1 MTKEIVWLGGD
12 GIGPEVLFQARKVV
26 DIVAHKYGI
35 SLSHRE
41 ELIGGAAID
50 GAGHPFPQKT
60 KDACFSADAVML
72 GAVGGPKWDHYT
84 GEMRCESGL
93 LAMRKALKVYANL
106 RPVRVF
112 PALVACS
119 PLKNERIEDG
129 LDIMI
134 VRELTGGIY
143 FGEKGQD
150 EKKETAWDTMAYS
163 RMEIERIAR
172 LACELA
178 RKRNKRVTSVDKAN
192 VLTVSQ
198 LWRRTVTA
206 IAPAYPDISIEH
218 LYVDNTA
225 MQLVVH
231 PERFDV
237 IVTGNLFGDILSDEA
252 AVLTGSLGML
262 PSASLGD
269 GGPGLYEPVH
279 GSAPDIAGQD
289 MANPIG
295 TILSAAMMLRYS
307 LDNEEA
313 AKDVEKAVDAVLD
326 EGYRTADIAQE
337 GKVIG
342 CAEMGSRIVAHIE
355 KE

>member
-1 MTKEIVWLGGD
+1 MKKIVWLPGD
-12 GIGPEVLFQARKVV
+12 GIGPEVLAQARRVV
-26 DIVAHKYGI
+26 DVIADKYGME
-35 SLSHRE
+35 LTHTE
-41 ELIGGAAID
+41 ELVGGAGID
-50 GAGHPFPQKT
+50 GAGHPFPEKT
-60 KDACFSADAVML
+60 KKACLSSDAVML

-93 LAMRKALKVYANL
+93 LAMRKALNVYANL

-112 PALVACS
+112 AALVQCS
-119 PLKNERIEDG
+119 PLKNERIEEG

-143 FGEKGQD
+143 FGEKGND
-150 EKKETAWDTMAYS
+150 ESKKTAWDTMGYS
-163 RMEIERIAR
+163 RTEVERIVR
-172 LACELA
+172 LACDLA
-178 RKRNKRVTSVDKAN
+178 RQRDKRVTSVDKAN

-198 LWRRTVTA
+198 LWRKTANTVAQENT
-206 IAPAYPDISIEH
+206 DITMDH

-269 GGPGLYEPVH
+269 NGPGLYEPVH

-295 TILSAAMMLRYS
+295 TVLSVAMMLRYS
-307 LDNEEA
+307 LGNEAA
-313 AKDVEKAVDAVLD
+313 AKDVEAAVDAVLD
-326 EGYRTADIAQE
+326 AGYRTADIAR
-337 GKVIG
+337 GGTVVG
-342 CAEMGSRIVAHIE
+342 CAEMGSRIVE
-355 KE
+355 YLKK

>member
-1 MTKEIVWLGGD
+1 MKKIVWLPGD
-12 GIGPEVLFQARKVV
+12 GIGPEVLGEARRVV
-26 DIVAHKYGI
+26 DVIADKYGME
-35 SLSHRE
+35 LSHSE
-41 ELIGGAAID
+41 ELVGGAGID
-50 GAGHPFPQKT
+50 GAGHPFPEKT
-60 KDACFSADAVML
+60 RDACLSADAVML

-93 LAMRKALKVYANL
+93 LAMRKALHVYANL

-112 PALVACS
+112 SSLVECS

-143 FGEKGQD
+143 FGEKGND
-150 EKKETAWDTMAYS
+150 AETAWDTMAYS
-163 RMEIERIAR
+163 RMEVERIVA
-172 LACELA
+172 LACKLA
-178 RKRNKRVTSVDKAN
+178 RKRGRRVTSVDKAN

-198 LWRRTVTA
+198 LWRKTA
-206 IAPAYPDISIEH
+206 SAVAEQNPDITMDH

-269 GGPGLYEPVH
+269 SGPGLYEPVH

-307 LDNEEA
+307 LGNEEA
-313 AKDVEKAVDAVLD
+313 AREVESAVDAVLD
-326 EGYRTADIAQE
+326 QGYRTADIAR
-337 GKVIG
+337 GGTVVG
-342 CAEMGSRIVAHIE
+342 CAEMGGRVVE
-355 KE
+355 YLKKN

>member
-1 MTKEIVWLGGD
+1 MKKIVWLPGD
-12 GIGPEVLFQARKVV
+12 GIGPEVLTQARRVV
-26 DIVAHKYGI
+26 DVIADKYGMELTH
-35 SLSHRE
+35 SE
-41 ELIGGAAID
+41 ELVGGAGID
-50 GAGHPFPQKT
+50 GAGHPFPEKT
-60 KDACFSADAVML
+60 KNACLSADAVML
-72 GAVGGPKWDHYT
+72 GAVGGPKWDHLT

-93 LAMRKALKVYANL
+93 LAMRKALNVYANL

-112 PALVACS
+112 AALVQCS

-143 FGEKGQD
+143 FGEKGSD
-150 EKKETAWDTMAYS
+150 ESKETAWDTMAYS
-163 RMEIERIAR
+163 KMEVERVAR
-172 LACELA
+172 LACNLA
-178 RKRNKRVTSVDKAN
+178 GKRDKRVTSVDKAN

-198 LWRRTVTA
+198 LWRKTVNA
-206 IAPAYPDISIEH
+206 IAPEYPDITIDH

-269 GGPGLYEPVH
+269 SGPGLYEPVH

-295 TILSAAMMLRYS
+295 TILSVAMMLRYS
-307 LDNEEA
+307 LGNEDAAREVEA
-313 AKDVEKAVDAVLD
+313 AVDAVLD
-326 EGYRTADIAQE
+326 AGYRTADIAR
-337 GKVIG
+337 GGTVVG
-342 CAEMGSRIVAHIE
+342 CNEMGGRIADYV
-355 KE
+355 KNN